1 MKTAAGWGQ
10 LLGLS
15 KVEATGKA
23 TYKRPGSS
31 RWVTWSGRAHPH
43 PVDSASPASTGG
55 SVVQWTCL
63 RSLRSVELPGMGQCL
78 GEGAGPRGLPRPQ
91 QRVWAEPALLSIA
104 IFSSVGQ
111 GLQVQSGGRPC
122 LLP

>member
-1 MKTAAGWGQ
+1 MKTTAGWEQ
-10 LLGLS
+10 LLGPS
-15 KVEATGKA
+15 EVEATGKA
-23 TYKRPGSS
+23 TYRRPGFG
-31 RWVTWSGRAHPH
+31 RWFTWSGRAHPH
-43 PVDSASPASTGG
+43 PVDFASPASTGG

-63 RSLRSVELPGMGQCL
+63 RSLRSVELPGMGQYL

-91 QRVWAEPALLSIA
+91 QRVWAEPALLSIT

-111 GLQVQSGGRPC
+111 GLQVQRGGRPC